1 MMKSKYLAIFVK
13 SPTLVM
19 SVRLNC
25 TSIRVPK
32 KFNRVILQKHLNF
45 YIEPVDLLKKPLTCV
60 TLNGKIRQCSYIS
73 VKAIMWGGVRCPDT
87 GFAVS
92 DDICCGDPQV

>member
-1 MMKSKYLAIFVK
+1 
-13 SPTLVM
+13 M
-19 SVRLNC
+19 SARLNWTCYSC
-25 TSIRVPK
+25 THQ
-32 KFNRVILQKHLNF
+32 FNRVSLQEHLNF